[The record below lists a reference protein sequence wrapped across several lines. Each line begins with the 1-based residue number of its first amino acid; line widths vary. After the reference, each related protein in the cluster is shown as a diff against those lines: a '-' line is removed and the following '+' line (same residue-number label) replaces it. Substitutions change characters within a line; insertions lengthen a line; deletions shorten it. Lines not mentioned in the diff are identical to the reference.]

1 MSSVACGGTTVKV
14 VELGRRRKERP
25 STDKREQR
33 TMEEKITSSAIITER
48 DELRHN
54 GRCVCL
60 CCVVYSGKPF
70 IQLSSGW
77 GYYVLMLIA
86 MCRYSHWPLK
96 QLSTFHEYLRVGTQY
111 TNSACSH
118 MKPIPWVNARELTP
132 DTECT
137 LRRFGFFFCQDRGR
151 RKAASLWQNGT
162 STGNLT
168 LLTNRGPTSHTQL
181 SLSAA

>member
-25 STDKREQR
+25 SADKREQR

-137 LRRFGFFFCQDRGR
+137 LWRFVFFVEIVGEEKQLRC
-151 RKAASLWQNGT
+151 AQNGT

-168 LLTNRGPTSHTQL
+168 LLTNCGPTSHTQL
-181 SLSAA
+181 SLSTA

>member
-25 STDKREQR
+25 SADKREQR

-118 MKPIPWVNARELTP
+118 MKPIPWVNARELTL

-137 LRRFGFFFCQDRGR
+137 LRRFVFFFFVEIVGEEKQLRCGR
-151 RKAASLWQNGT
+151 MEPRQEI
-162 STGNLT
+162 
-168 LLTNRGPTSHTQL
+168 
-181 SLSAA
+181 